1 MGAVDEFIRSLSE
14 AIKPDDRIP
23 IARWAESYR
32 VLPPDTPEPGPWR
45 NSRTPYLVG
54 IMDALSPDSP
64 YREVYLKKGHQLGGS
79 ALGENFIG
87 HAITSAAGNIL
98 AVFATVEDGEKWN
111 LSRFEPMRQSTPEL
125 RRRIRDKEVK
135 GSDNTQRRK
144 KFPGGFMQIVG
155 ANRPGGLKSS
165 TMRYVLLEEMDEYL
179 GDIGKQGAPE
189 TLAKNRTSNFGRKAR
204 IFGNSTPT
212 IVGSSPID
220 RNYLRGDQQKYM
232 VACPCC
238 GARQFF
244 KWSQMKWPDDEPEK
258 ARYGC
263 EQCAVLS
270 TEAEWK
276 TLGYEGAYWQP
287 TAKGEPGVASF
298 HLPSLYAP
306 LGWRPWVELAAD
318 FIAAKPD
325 PIALKAFINNMLA
338 ECWED
343 LSGQI
348 KGAEIAKR
356 REGWNLRTIPQ
367 GCLALVMSVDVQGN
381 RLEYKILGFGR
392 NKKHWVIDYNIIDGD
407 PAKEDVWTRLTALR
421 ERPLVNSFGV
431 PMRVQTCA
439 IDSGGHHTHEV
450 YHYARLYRHAG
461 VFAVK
466 GASSA
471 GKPVIGRPVPMDVN
485 HKGRV
490 IKGGVQL
497 WHVGTDTA
505 KSMLFNYIASD
516 EESIPENRFIRFPA
530 GLTDDYF
537 EQLTAEVFDAA
548 KSQYRKLPG
557 RRNEVIDLFVYAF
570 AAAYHPL
577 LRLDVMRDSDWAQL
591 ESVVEPVNGD
601 LFRQPLPTPDEQDAA
616 PNSAEQDLQ
625 VAVTA
630 ATENEATP
638 APVIMASA
646 PETQPEQQPDSDWL
660 SGTDNWLD

>member
-23 IARWAESYR
+23 ISRWAESYR

-220 RNYLRGDQQKYM
+220 RNYQRGDQQKYM

-466 GASSA
+466 GASSS

-505 KSMLFNYIASD
+505 KSLLFNYIASD
-516 EESIPENRFIRFPA
+516 EESIPEDRFIRFPA

-537 EQLTAEVFDAA
+537 EQLTAEVYDAA

-601 LFRQPLPTPDEQDAA
+601 LFRQPLPVSEEQE
-616 PNSAEQDLQ
+616 PNSAAHDHQ
-625 VAVTA
+625 VVVAA
-630 ATENEATP
+630 ATEHEAST
-638 APVIMASA
+638 APVVMASA
-646 PETQPEQQPDSDWL
+646 PEAQPEQQPDGDWL

>member
-1 MGAVDEFIRSLSE
+1 MGAVDEFIRSLTE
-14 AIKPDDRIP
+14 AIKPDNRIP
-23 IARWAESYR
+23 IAEWAEAYR
-32 VLPPDTPEPGPWR
+32 VLPPDSPEPGPWR

-98 AVFATVEDGEKWN
+98 AVFATLEDAEKWE
-111 LSRFEPMRQSTPEL
+111 LSRFEPMRLSTGEL
-125 RRRIRDKEVK
+125 KKRIRDANVK
-135 GSDNTQRRK
+135 GSDNTKRRK
-144 KFPGGFMQIVG
+144 KFPGGFMQLIG

-165 TMRYVLLEEMDEYL
+165 TMRYVLLEEMDEYA
-179 GDIGKQGAPE
+179 GDIGDQGAPE
-189 TLAKNRTSNFGRKAR
+189 TLAKKRTSNFGRKAR

-232 VACPCC
+232 VQCPDC

-244 KWSQMKWPDDEPEK
+244 KWPQMKWPEGEPEK
-258 ARYGC
+258 ARYLC
-263 EQCAVLS
+263 ECCDVLS

-276 TLGYEGAYWQP
+276 TRGYDGAYWQP

-306 LGWRPWVELAAD
+306 LGWRPWIELAAD
-318 FIAAKPD
+318 FTAAQKD
-325 PIALKAFINNMLA
+325 PVELKAFINNELA

-343 LSGQI
+343 LSGQV

-356 REGWNLRTIPQ
+356 RETFALRTIPK

-392 NKKHWVIDYNIIDGD
+392 NKKHWVIDYGIIDGD
-407 PAKEDVWTRLTALR
+407 PAKDDVWTRLTTLR
-421 ERPLVNSFGV
+421 ERPLVNGFGV
-431 PMRVQTCA
+431 SMRVQTCA

-466 GASSA
+466 GASTA
-471 GKPVIGRPVPMDVN
+471 GKPIIGRPKAMDVN
-485 HKGRV
+485 HKGRT

-497 WHVGTDTA
+497 WEVGTDTA
-505 KSMLFNYIASD
+505 KSLLFNYIASD
-516 EESIPENRFIRFPA
+516 EESVPEDRFIRFPA
-530 GLTDDYF
+530 GLADEYF
-537 EQLTAEVFDAA
+537 EQLTAEVYDAA
-548 KSQYRKLPG
+548 KSQWRKLPG
-557 RRNEVIDLFVYAF
+557 RRNEVIDLFVYGF

-577 LRLDVMRDSDWAQL
+577 LRLDTMRDADWAQM
-591 ESVVEPVNGD
+591 ESMIEPVNGD
-601 LFRQPLPTPDEQDAA
+601 LFTAPLAPTGDETPVEADPGDARVEPQLAPAPAAAVQPAPATAAQDEQ
-616 PNSAEQDLQ
+616 P
-625 VAVTA
+625 
-630 ATENEATP
+630 
-638 APVIMASA
+638 
-646 PETQPEQQPDSDWL
+646 PESTWL

>member
-1 MGAVDEFIRSLSE
+1 MGAVDEFIRSLTD
-14 AIKPDDRIP
+14 AIKPDSRIP
-23 IARWAESYR
+23 IAEWAETYR
-32 VLPPDTPEPGPWR
+32 VLPPDSPEPGPWR

-64 YREVYLKKGHQLGGS
+64 YREIYLKKGHQLGGS

-87 HAITSAAGNIL
+87 HSITSAAGNIL

-111 LSRFEPMRQSTPEL
+111 LSRFEPMRDSTPEL
-125 RRRIRDKEVK
+125 KKRIRDKEVK

-144 KFPGGFMQIVG
+144 KFPGGFLQIIG

-165 TMRYVLLEEMDEYL
+165 TMRYVLLEEMDEYA
-179 GDIGKQGAPE
+179 GDIGNQGAPE
-189 TLAKNRTSNFGRKAR
+189 TLAKKRTSNFGRKAR

-232 VACPCC
+232 VQCPDC

-244 KWSQMKWPDDEPEK
+244 KWPQMKWPEGEPEK
-258 ARYGC
+258 ARYLC
-263 EQCAVLS
+263 ECCDVLS

-276 TLGYEGAYWQP
+276 TRGYEGAYWQP

-306 LGWRPWVELAAD
+306 LGWRPWPELAAD
-318 FIAAKPD
+318 FVAAKGAPV
-325 PIALKAFINNMLA
+325 ALKAFVNNELA

-343 LSGQI
+343 LSGQV

-356 REGWNLRTIPQ
+356 RENYPLRSIPK

-381 RLEYKILGFGR
+381 RLEYQVLGFGR
-392 NKKHWVIDYNIIDGD
+392 NKKHWVIDYGLIDGD
-407 PAKEDVWTRLTALR
+407 PAKEDVWTRLTTLR

-431 PMRVQTCA
+431 SMRVQTCA

-466 GASSA
+466 GASTA
-471 GKPVIGRPVPMDVN
+471 GKPVIGRPVTMDVN
-485 HKGRV
+485 HKGRT
-490 IKGGVQL
+490 IKSGVQL

-505 KSMLFNYIASD
+505 KSLLFNYIASD
-516 EESIPENRFIRFPA
+516 EESVPEDRFIRFPA
-530 GLTDDYF
+530 GLADEYF
-537 EQLTAEVFDAA
+537 EQLTAEVYDAG
-548 KSQYRKLPG
+548 KSQWRKLPG
-557 RRNEVIDLFVYAF
+557 RRNEVIDLFVYGF

-577 LRLDVMRDSDWAQL
+577 LRLDTMRDADWAQL
-591 ESVVEPVNGD
+591 ESMIEPVNGD
-601 LFRQPLPTPDEQDAA
+601 LFTAPLAPAGEETPAEADPSDAPPA
-616 PNSAEQDLQ
+616 PMPIPAP
-625 VAVTA
+625 AV
-630 ATENEATP
+630 ATP
-638 APVIMASA
+638 PAPAA
-646 PETQPEQQPDSDWL
+646 QDEPPPESTWL

>member
-1 MGAVDEFIRSLSE
+1 MGAVDEFIRSITE
-14 AIKPDDRIP
+14 AIRPDSRIP
-23 IARWAESYR
+23 IAEWAETYR

-45 NSRTPYLVG
+45 NSRTPYLIG

-98 AVFATVEDGEKWN
+98 AVFATLEDAEKWE
-111 LSRFEPMRQSTPEL
+111 LSRFEPMRLSTGEL
-125 RRRIRDKEVK
+125 KKRIRDANVK
-135 GSDNTQRRK
+135 GSDNTKRRK
-144 KFPGGFMQIVG
+144 KFPGGFMQLIG

-165 TMRYVLLEEMDEYL
+165 TMRYVLLEEMDEYA
-179 GDIGKQGAPE
+179 GDIGNQGSPE
-189 TLAKNRTSNFGRKAR
+189 TLAKKRTSNFGRKAR

-220 RNYLRGDQQKYM
+220 RNYQRGDQQKYM
-232 VACPCC
+232 VQCPDC

-244 KWSQMKWPDDEPEK
+244 KWSQMKWPGDETDK
-258 ARYGC
+258 VRYLC
-263 EQCAVLS
+263 EHCPVLS

-276 TLGYEGAYWQP
+276 TRGYEGAYWEP
-287 TAKGEPGVASF
+287 TVKGEHGVASF

-306 LGWRPWVELAAD
+306 LGWRPWAELAAD
-318 FIAAKPD
+318 FVAAKND
-325 PIALKAFINNMLA
+325 PVALKAFINNELA

-343 LSGQI
+343 LSGQV

-356 REGWNLRTIPQ
+356 RETYQRRTIPK

-381 RLEYKILGFGR
+381 RLEYQILGFGR
-392 NKKHWVIDYNIIDGD
+392 NKKHWVIDYGIIDGD
-407 PAKEDVWTRLTALR
+407 PAKDDVWTRLTALR

-466 GASSA
+466 GSSTA
-471 GKPVIGRPVPMDVN
+471 GKPIIGRPATMDVN
-485 HKGRV
+485 HKGRI

-505 KSMLFNYIASD
+505 KSLLFNYIASD
-516 EESIPENRFIRFPA
+516 EESVPDDRFIRFPA
-530 GLTDDYF
+530 GLADEYF
-537 EQLTAEVFDAA
+537 EQLTAEVYDAG
-548 KSQYRKLPG
+548 KSQWRKLPG
-557 RRNEVIDLFVYAF
+557 RRNEVIDLFVYGF

-577 LRLDVMRDSDWAQL
+577 LRLDTMRDADWAQL
-591 ESVVEPVNGD
+591 ESAVEPVNGD
-601 LFRQPLPTPDEQDAA
+601 LFRQPLPGPDEPMPDNAATAEEAPPVGAESPPTAA
-616 PNSAEQDLQ
+616 PELPP
-625 VAVTA
+625 A
-630 ATENEATP
+630 A
-638 APVIMASA
+638 APVPTEQH
-646 PETQPEQQPDSDWL
+646 PEGDWL

>member
-23 IARWAESYR
+23 IALWAENHR
-32 VLPPDTPEPGPWR
+32 ILPPDTPEPGPWR
-45 NSRTPYLVG
+45 NTRTPYLVG
-54 IMDALSPDSP
+54 IMNALSPDSP

-111 LSRFEPMRQSTPEL
+111 LDRFEPMRLSTPEL
-125 RRRIRDKEVK
+125 RRRIRDKEIR

-220 RNYLRGDQQKYM
+220 RNYQRGDQQKYM
-232 VACPCC
+232 VACPDC
-238 GARQFF
+238 GERQFF

-258 ARYGC
+258 VRYAC
-263 EQCAVLS
+263 EHCSVLS

-276 TLGYEGAYWQP
+276 TRGYEGAYWMP

-407 PAKEDVWTRLTALR
+407 PAKEDVWARLTALR

-601 LFRQPLPTPDEQDAA
+601 LFRQPLPPPDEQESA
-616 PNSAEQDLQ
+616 PNSAAQDHQ
-625 VAVTA
+625 VVVAA
-630 ATENEATP
+630 ATENEAPP
-638 APVIMASA
+638 APVVMASA

>member
-1 MGAVDEFIRSLSE
+1 MGAVDEFIRSITE
-14 AIKPDDRIP
+14 AIRPDSRIP
-23 IARWAESYR
+23 IAEWAETYR

-45 NSRTPYLVG
+45 NSRTPYLIG

-98 AVFATVEDGEKWN
+98 AVFATLEDAEKWE
-111 LSRFEPMRQSTPEL
+111 LSRFEPMRLSTGEL
-125 RRRIRDKEVK
+125 KKRIRDANVK
-135 GSDNTQRRK
+135 GSDNTKRRK
-144 KFPGGFMQIVG
+144 KFPGGFMQLIG

-165 TMRYVLLEEMDEYL
+165 TMRYVLLEEMDEYA
-179 GDIGKQGAPE
+179 GDIGNQGSPE
-189 TLAKNRTSNFGRKAR
+189 TLAKKRTSNFGRKAR

-212 IVGSSPID
+212 IVGASPID

-238 GARQFF
+238 DTRQFF
-244 KWSQMKWPDDEPEK
+244 TWSQMKWPEGEPEK
-258 ARYGC
+258 VRYLCNDCG
-263 EQCAVLS
+263 VLS

-276 TLGYEGAYWQP
+276 TRGYEGAYWQP

-306 LGWRPWVELAAD
+306 LGWRPWAELAGD
-318 FIAAKPD
+318 WIAAQKD
-325 PIALKAFINNMLA
+325 PVALKAFINNELA

-343 LSGQI
+343 LSGQV

-356 REGWNLRTIPQ
+356 REAYQLRTIPQ

-381 RLEYKILGFGR
+381 RLEYQVLGFGR
-392 NKKHWVIDYNIIDGD
+392 NKKHWVIDYGLIDGD
-407 PAKEDVWTRLTALR
+407 PAKDDVWTRLTALR

-466 GASSA
+466 GASTA
-471 GKPVIGRPVPMDVN
+471 GKPIIGRPATMDVN
-485 HKGRV
+485 HKGRT
-490 IKGGVQL
+490 IKAGVQL

-505 KSMLFNYIASD
+505 KSLLFNYIASD
-516 EESIPENRFIRFPA
+516 EESVPEDRFIRFPA
-530 GLTDDYF
+530 GLSDEYF
-537 EQLTAEVFDAA
+537 EQLTAEVYDAG
-548 KSQYRKLPG
+548 KSQWRKLPG
-557 RRNEVIDLFVYAF
+557 RRNEVIDLFVYGF

-577 LRLDVMRDSDWAQL
+577 LRLDTMRDSDWTQL
-591 ESVVEPVNGD
+591 ESAVEPVNGD
-601 LFRQPLPTPDEQDAA
+601 LFRQPLPSPDEPAPAATVTADAA
-616 PNSAEQDLQ
+616 PAA
-625 VAVTA
+625 AVELP
-630 ATENEATP
+630 AT
-638 APVIMASA
+638 SA
-646 PETQPEQQPDSDWL
+646 PELPHAAAPASTEQHPEGDWL

>member
-23 IARWAESYR
+23 IARWAERYR

-220 RNYLRGDQQKYM
+220 RNYQRGDQQKYM
-232 VACPCC
+232 VACPDC
-238 GARQFF
+238 GERQFF

-258 ARYGC
+258 ARYAC
-263 EQCAVLS
+263 EQCSVLS

-276 TLGYEGAYWQP
+276 TLGYEGAYWMP
-287 TAKGEPGVASF
+287 TVKGEPGVASF

-407 PAKEDVWTRLTALR
+407 PAKEEVWTRLTALR

-431 PMRVQTCA
+431 SMRVQTCA

-505 KSMLFNYIASD
+505 KSLLFNYIASD
-516 EESIPENRFIRFPA
+516 EESIPEDRFIRFPA

-577 LRLDVMRDSDWAQL
+577 LRLDVMRDADWAQL
-591 ESVVEPVNGD
+591 EAMIEPVNGD
-601 LFRQPLPTPDEQDAA
+601 LFRQPLPAPDEQE
-616 PNSAEQDLQ
+616 PNSAMQDHQ
-625 VAVTA
+625 VAVA
-630 ATENEATP
+630 ATAENEAPP
-638 APVIMASA
+638 APVVTASA